1 MVTSHDVRS
10 VIDEALKRHRGGSQ
24 RYGDLNVEMDGRDF
38 LHEAEMELLDFINYA
53 VYQVLKLRSL
63 RTRL

>member
-1 MVTSHDVRS
+1 MVTFHDVRS
-10 VIDEALKRHRGGSQ
+10 VIDAALERHRGGSQ
-24 RYGDLNVEMDGRDF
+24 RYGSLDPATDKRDF
-38 LHEAEMELLDFINYA
+38 LYEAEMELLDFINYA